1 MPLTGEM
8 QCRKC
13 RLCSSQ
19 PLFVLGLFRVVS
31 SPDNTASGRAA
42 SGKIEAAEAADV
54 VKILLALC

>member
-19 PLFVLGLFRVVS
+19 PLLLLGLFGVVS
-31 SPDNTASGRAA
+31 SPDSTAPGRAA
-42 SGKIEAAEAADV
+42 SGKIEAADV

>member
-19 PLFVLGLFRVVS
+19 PLLLLGLLGVVS
-31 SPDNTASGRAA
+31 SPDNTAPGRTA